1 MRRGRFILGGGLAG
15 MLATALGLAA
25 VAAAPGTSAPG
36 TGAAP
41 ALADQRARL
50 DQARAASVAAARRSA
65 ALERQANDARNAA
78 DAARAREAAVAAR
91 VQGAEADI
99 AAAQARIAIVDR
111 LLNAQQV
118 ELARRQGAIVKL
130 IAALQSMARRPA
142 VLSVVQPGSTDD
154 LVHVRA
160 VLGTVTP
167 VIAARTADVR
177 AAIARTRALRLESAN
192 AVAALRTG
200 RSRYQAE
207 QLALA
212 RIEGEN
218 RLRSRDLGRSA
229 LIESD
234 RAIAL
239 GEQARDI
246 VDLMDQLN
254 NAAAVRGDL
263 EKLPGPLPRPS
274 LPGSAP
280 DHADPPI
287 GKSASQPYRLPLS
300 GDVVRGFGEVSDA
313 GVRSRG
319 ITLTAWPGAQAVAPA
334 AGRVL
339 FAGAFRDYGQ
349 IVIIDHGG
357 GWTTLVTGLARVTVA
372 VGARLNQGSPIG
384 RAPDGDGG
392 QITIELRR
400 RGVPVDFV
408 PLLG

>member
-1 MRRGRFILGGGLAG
+1 MRRGRFILGTGLVATLAG
-15 MLATALGLAA
+15 ALGLAA
-25 VAAAPGTSAPG
+25 MAAAPGPD
-36 TGAAP
+36 AAP

-50 DQARAASVAAARRSA
+50 NQARAASVAAARRSA
-65 ALERQANDARNAA
+65 ALERQAADARNTA
-78 DAARAREAAVAAR
+78 DAARVREAAVAAR

-111 LLNAQQV
+111 LLNAQLV

-177 AAIARTRALRLESAN
+177 AAIARTRALRLESAD
-192 AVAALRTG
+192 AVAALRAG
-200 RSRYQAE
+200 REHYQAE

-246 VDLMDQLN
+246 VDLMDQLSD
-254 NAAAVRGDL
+254 AAAVRGDL
-263 EKLPGPLPRPS
+263 EKLSGPLPRPV
-274 LPGSAP
+274 LPGSAAEP
-280 DHADPPI
+280 VDPPI
-287 GKSASQPYRLPLS
+287 GRSARQPYRLPLS

-319 ITLTAWPGAQAVAPA
+319 ITLVAWPGAQAVAPA
-334 AGRVL
+334 AGRVVY
-339 FAGAFRDYGQ
+339 AGAFRDYGK

-357 GWTTLVTGLARVTVA
+357 GWTTLVTGLSRVTVA

-392 QITIELRR
+392 EITIELRR
-400 RGVPVDFV
+400 RDVPVDFV

>member
-1 MRRGRFILGGGLAG
+1 MRRGRFILGAGLTVGLA
-15 MLATALGLAA
+15 MALAGALAL
-25 VAAAPGTSAPG
+25 AAAP
-36 TGAAP
+36 AAVP

-50 DQARAASVAAARRSA
+50 DQARAASLAAARRSA
-65 ALERQANDARNAA
+65 ALERAAAQARNAA

-111 LLNAQQV
+111 LLSAQQV

-177 AAIARTRALRLESAN
+177 AAIARTRALRLESAR
-192 AVAALRTG
+192 AVAALRSG
-200 RSRYQAE
+200 RERYQAE

-246 VDLMDQLN
+246 VDLMDQMSS
-254 NAAAVRGDL
+254 AAAVRGDL
-263 EKLPGPLPRPS
+263 EKLPGPLPRPAQ
-274 LPGSAP
+274 PGAAP
-280 DHADPPI
+280 EPVAPPL
-287 GKSASQPYRLPLS
+287 GRGSSQPYRLPLW

-319 ITLTAWPGAQAVAPA
+319 ITLAARPGAQAVAPA

-339 FAGAFRDYGQ
+339 YAGKFRGYGQ
-349 IVIIDHGG
+349 IIIIDHGG
-357 GWTTLVTGLARVTVA
+357 GWTSLVTGLARVTA
-372 VGARLNQGSPIG
+372 PVGAVLAQGSPIG
-384 RAPDGDGG
+384 QAPPGEGG
-392 QITIELRR
+392 QVTIELRR
-400 RGVPVDFV
+400 KGVPVDFV